1 MYLTVFF
8 GSFVSSKLTEIAILD
23 VLVGFWLILVAE
35 KWQNTKWR
43 QFAPNLGPCH
53 ALAHY
58 FESIWAKISMGS
70 IGLQS
75 QELKL

>member
-1 MYLTVFF
+1 MFL
-8 GSFVSSKLTEIAILD
+8 GSFVSWELKEIAILE
-23 VLVGFWLILVAE
+23 VLVPFWPILVPK
-35 KWQNTKWR
+35 KWHNTKWR
-43 QFAPNLGPCH
+43 QFAPILRPWH